1 MWDYLNMIF
10 RGYVTVSIDSKISVR
25 FFNICRLK
33 RVKISGIESMTDS
46 AEVSFRTS
54 IKNKEMLVKIAEKT
68 GTDIKLEECGLNC
81 ICRRIRNKLVI
92 LGVFLSVCTILYI
105 QNLFIWRIEIT
116 GLDTT
121 GDYAYTNEEISDYLA
136 TCNIKTGML
145 KKDVEKERIE
155 SLIKEKYPKVIW
167 ISVYTKGTCLYLDM
181 EVARV
186 YNNYGGASANISDV
200 EKNFMEYCNIVADRD
215 CIIKSIITSNGTP
228 VVSAGDEVSAGDILI
243 SGSVS
248 INDDSGDT
256 IRTKQVK
263 ASGVIYVY
271 CDVDYDRTY
280 SYSYYSKEPSGETG
294 QYKSIVV
301 GRLRLDMGGE
311 PSGKSFEKRQEQT
324 QVCFFNKMYLP
335 IYIINNNYSGYN
347 LKETKYTE
355 EELRIIA
362 DSDLNYYIDTLQEKG
377 VQIVEKNVKIITVG
391 ETLKASGTIRVVT
404 QAGVPAE
411 LHEVPATEQ

>member
-46 AEVSFRTS
+46 DEVSFRTS

-136 TCNIKTGML
+136 TCNIRTGML

-186 YNNYGGASANISDV
+186 YNNYGGTSANISDV
-200 EKNFMEYCNIVADRD
+200 EKNLMEYCNIVADRD

>member
-1 MWDYLNMIF
+1 MWDYLNMLLC
-10 RGYVTVSIDSKISVR
+10 GYVTVIIDSKTSVR
-25 FFNICRLK
+25 FFNICRSK
-33 RVKISGIESMTDS
+33 RIKICGIENISDGD
-46 AEVSFRTS
+46 EVRFRTG
-54 IKNKEMLVKIAEKT
+54 IKNKEMLMEIAEKT
-68 GTDIKLEECGLNC
+68 GTDIKTEGCGLNC

-92 LGVFLSVCTILYI
+92 LGIFLSVCAILYI

-121 GDYAYTNEEISDYLA
+121 GDYAYTNEEITDYLD
-136 TCNIKTGML
+136 TCNIRTGML
-145 KKDVEKERIE
+145 KKDVDKEHIE
-155 SLIKEKYPKVIW
+155 SLIKEKYPKIIW

-186 YNNYGGASANISDV
+186 YNNYGGTSANISDV
-200 EKNFMEYCNIVADRD
+200 EQNSMEYCNIVADRD
-215 CIIKSIITSNGTP
+215 CIIKSIIASNGTP
-228 VVSAGDEVSAGDILI
+228 VVSAGDEVSARDILI

-248 INDDSGDT
+248 INDDSGET

-263 ASGVIYVY
+263 ASGIIYAY
-271 CDVDYDRTY
+271 CDFDYDRTY

-301 GRLRLDMGGE
+301 GRFRLDMGGE

-324 QVCFFNKMYLP
+324 QVCFFNDLYLP
-335 IYIINNNYSGYN
+335 IYIIDNSYSGYT
-347 LKETKYTE
+347 LKEAEYTE
-355 EELRIIA
+355 EELRSIA
-362 DSDLNYYIDTLQEKG
+362 DSDLNYYIGTLQEKG

-391 ETLKASGTIRVVT
+391 KTLKASGTIKVVI

>member
-46 AEVSFRTS
+46 DEVSFRTS

-136 TCNIKTGML
+136 TCNIRTGML

-186 YNNYGGASANISDV
+186 YNNYGGTSANISDV
-200 EKNFMEYCNIVADRD
+200 EKNLMEYCNIVADRD

-243 SGSVS
+243 SGSVP

>member
-1 MWDYLNMIF
+1 
-10 RGYVTVSIDSKISVR
+10 
-25 FFNICRLK
+25 
-33 RVKISGIESMTDS
+33 
-46 AEVSFRTS
+46 
-54 IKNKEMLVKIAEKT
+54 MLVKIAEKT

-301 GRLRLDMGGE
+301 GRLRLDMGGK

>member
-10 RGYVTVSIDSKISVR
+10 RGYVTVRIDSKISVR

-33 RVKISGIESMTDS
+33 RVKISGIESMNDS
-46 AEVSFRTS
+46 DEVSFRTS
-54 IKNKEMLVKIAEKT
+54 IKNKEMLEKIAEKT

-136 TCNIKTGML
+136 TCNIRTGML

-186 YNNYGGASANISDV
+186 CNNYGGASANISDV

-324 QVCFFNKMYLP
+324 QLCFFNKMYLP

>member
-46 AEVSFRTS
+46 DEVSFRTS
-54 IKNKEMLVKIAEKT
+54 IKNKEMLVKIAEKI

-136 TCNIKTGML
+136 TCNIRTGML

-186 YNNYGGASANISDV
+186 YNNYGGTSANISDV

>member
-46 AEVSFRTS
+46 DEVSFRTS
-54 IKNKEMLVKIAEKT
+54 IKNKEMLVKIAEKI

-167 ISVYTKGTCLYLDM
+167 ISVYT
-181 EVARV
+181 
-186 YNNYGGASANISDV
+186 
-200 EKNFMEYCNIVADRD
+200 NIVADRD

>member
-46 AEVSFRTS
+46 DEVSFRTS
-54 IKNKEMLVKIAEKT
+54 IKNKEMLVKIAEKI
-68 GTDIKLEECGLNC
+68 GTEIKLEECGLNC

-186 YNNYGGASANISDV
+186 YNNYGGASATISDV

-301 GRLRLDMGGE
+301 GRLRFDMGGE

>member
-301 GRLRLDMGGE
+301 GRLRLDIGGE

>member
-46 AEVSFRTS
+46 DEVSFRTS
-54 IKNKEMLVKIAEKT
+54 IKNKEMLVKIAEKI

-136 TCNIKTGML
+136 TCNIRTGML

-186 YNNYGGASANISDV
+186 YNNYGGTSANISDV

-335 IYIINNNYSGYN
+335 VYIINNNYSGYN

>member
-46 AEVSFRTS
+46 DEVSFRTS

-121 GDYAYTNEEISDYLA
+121 GYYAYTNEEISDYLA
-136 TCNIKTGML
+136 TCNIRTGML

-186 YNNYGGASANISDV
+186 YNNYGGTSANISDV
-200 EKNFMEYCNIVADRD
+200 EKNLMEYCNIVADRD

>member
-46 AEVSFRTS
+46 DEVSFRTS

-136 TCNIKTGML
+136 TCNIRTGML

-186 YNNYGGASANISDV
+186 YNNYGVASANISDV
-200 EKNFMEYCNIVADRD
+200 EKNLMEYCNIVADRD

>member
-46 AEVSFRTS
+46 DEVSFRTS
-54 IKNKEMLVKIAEKT
+54 IKNKEMLEKIAEKT

-186 YNNYGGASANISDV
+186 YNNYGGASAHISDV

-215 CIIKSIITSNGTP
+215 CIIKSIVTSNGTP

-324 QVCFFNKMYLP
+324 QVCFFNTMYLP

-347 LKETKYTE
+347 LKEAKYTE

>member
-46 AEVSFRTS
+46 DEVSFRTS
-54 IKNKEMLVKIAEKT
+54 IKNKEMLVKIAEKI
-68 GTDIKLEECGLNC
+68 GTEIKLEECGLNC

-186 YNNYGGASANISDV
+186 YNNYGSASANISDV

-301 GRLRLDMGGE
+301 GRLRFDMGGE

>member
-46 AEVSFRTS
+46 DEVSFRTS
-54 IKNKEMLVKIAEKT
+54 IKNKEMLEKIAEKT

-186 YNNYGGASANISDV
+186 YNNYGGVSANISDV

-324 QVCFFNKMYLP
+324 QVCFFNTMYLP

-347 LKETKYTE
+347 LKEAKYTE

>member
-46 AEVSFRTS
+46 DEVSFRTS
-54 IKNKEMLVKIAEKT
+54 IKNKEMLEKIAEKT

-121 GDYAYTNEEISDYLA
+121 GDYAYTNDEVSDYLA
-136 TCNIKTGML
+136 TCNIRTGML

-186 YNNYGGASANISDV
+186 YNNYGGVSANISDV

-347 LKETKYTE
+347 LKEAKYTE

>member
-46 AEVSFRTS
+46 DEVSFRTS

-136 TCNIKTGML
+136 TCNIRTGML
-145 KKDVEKERIE
+145 KKDVEKEHIE

-335 IYIINNNYSGYN
+335 IYIINNDYSGYT
-347 LKETKYTE
+347 LKEKEYTE

-377 VQIVEKNVKIITVG
+377 VQIIEKNVKIITVG
-391 ETLKASGTIRVVT
+391 KTLKASGTIRVVT